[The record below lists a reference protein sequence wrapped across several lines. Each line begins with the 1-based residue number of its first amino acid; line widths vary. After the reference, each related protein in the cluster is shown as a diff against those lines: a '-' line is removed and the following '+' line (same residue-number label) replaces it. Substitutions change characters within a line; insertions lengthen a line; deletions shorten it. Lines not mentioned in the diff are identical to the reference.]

1 MLAAAQIEWPAT
13 IQLLMGI
20 VGLLSIVALIFTVAL
35 QARKLFGKHPPLH
48 EEMKSVREEF
58 RAADQALALS
68 LREEGEKREQQFAE
82 LQIERQR
89 TLSHLH
95 KKMNGIS
102 RNLYLIAGKLGLN
115 PLASPDEEQV

>member
-1 MLAAAQIEWPAT
+1 MLAEAQIEWPAT
-13 IQLLMGI
+13 IQVLIGI

-58 RAADQALALS
+58 RAADQALLIA
-68 LREEGEKREQQFAE
+68 LREESEKREVQFAD

-89 TLSHLH
+89 TLSNLH
-95 KKMNGIS
+95 KKMNGMS
-102 RNLYLIAGKLGLN
+102 RNLYLIAGKLGLH
-115 PLASPDEEQV
+115 PLPNADEEDV